1 MSTTRTEIATPGGS
15 PGWPSQARAA
25 VRWPFAGA
33 TGLRGGWRVL
43 LFFLLFI
50 VGSELLE
57 SRLPLG
63 HFTPLRMLARESTML
78 GVVVGATLL
87 LGAFEGRSLGDYGLP
102 LARTAGRRAASGTL
116 LGVAALSALL
126 GMLRL
131 LGVLSFDAAMVAP
144 GAILL
149 AGLGWAVAFLVV
161 ALFEELL
168 LRGYAQ
174 ATLTR
179 SIGFWPAAVLLS
191 GLFAAM
197 HARNPGE
204 TPLGLAAVLAFG
216 LFFSL
221 TLWRTGSLW
230 LAVGFHASWD
240 WAESFLYG
248 VPNSGTMVNGH
259 FLEAAANGPAWLS
272 GGTAGPEGSVLIL
285 ATLSLA
291 ALAVGFPRAPGLP
304 RAA

>member
-1 MSTTRTEIATPGGS
+1 MTTTRTEAATPGGS
-15 PGWPSQARAA
+15 PGRPSQALAA

-33 TGLRGGWRVL
+33 AGLRGGWRVL
-43 LFFLLFI
+43 LFFFLFI
-50 VGSELLE
+50 VGSEILE

-102 LARTAGRRAASGTL
+102 HAGTAGRRAATGTL
-116 LGVAALSALL
+116 LGVTALSALL
-126 GMLRL
+126 GVLRL
-131 LGVLSFDAAMVAP
+131 LGVLSFDAAMLAP

-179 SIGFWPAAVLLS
+179 SLGFWPAAVLLS

-204 TPLGLAAVLAFG
+204 TPLGLAAVFAFG

-248 VPNSGTMVNGH
+248 VPNSGTMVSGH
-259 FLEAAANGPAWLS
+259 FLEAAAHGPAWLS

-304 RAA
+304 RAG